1 MLYFNRTDVSER
13 IDVYK
18 TSSSNEGY
26 IVSISIS

>member
-18 TSSSNEGY
+18 TSSSKESY
-26 IVSISIS
+26 IVSIGIS